1 MGDFVNWR
9 KRLSEEVLWYRLN
22 DSYFIVSS
30 ENIHFYIEI
39 NECVF
44 EKITAIG
51 FVVMEPT
58 MYFI

>member
-30 ENIHFYIEI
+30 ENIQFYIEI